1 MCVCVCVCVYIYI
14 FLVFRYP
21 YGFGSDLFEI
31 SALDFDEN
39 MMMDHH

>member
-1 MCVCVCVCVYIYI
+1 MCVCVCVYIYL

-21 YGFGSDLFEI
+21 YGFGSDLIEI

-39 MMMDHH
+39 MIMDHH